1 MTPRPAPGT
10 VSSVR
15 VTRTHPP
22 RHLEAFFDLVAV
34 ALVAAA
40 VFVPGYESGCTGRP
54 HQLWIMLLLGAAS
67 CSVVL
72 AVVHAARSQRSLPQ
86 GMPAQSVHR
95 RRVGLPA
102 VPTIVTIVLTV
113 AAWREMG
120 AGPCG
125 E

>member
-1 MTPRPAPGT
+1 MTPRPTPDT

-15 VTRTHPP
+15 VTRTPQP
-22 RHLEAFFDLVAV
+22 RHLEALFDLLAV
-34 ALVAAA
+34 ALIAAA
-40 VFVPGYESGCTGRP
+40 VFVPGYESGCAGPP
-54 HQLWIMLLLGAAS
+54 HQLWIILLLGAAS
-67 CSVVL
+67 CSVTL
-72 AVVHAARSQRSLPQ
+72 AAVHAARSQRSLPQ
-86 GMPAQSVHR
+86 SMPALR
-95 RRVGLPA
+95 RRVGVPA